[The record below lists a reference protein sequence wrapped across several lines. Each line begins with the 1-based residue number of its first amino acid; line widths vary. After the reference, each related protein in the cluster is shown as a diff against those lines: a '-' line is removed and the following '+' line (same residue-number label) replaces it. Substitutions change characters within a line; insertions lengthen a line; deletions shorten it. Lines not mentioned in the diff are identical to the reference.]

1 MHGWASPSTEAISPT
16 LFLFA
21 QKLFLQ
27 SRCTCEPQ
35 TASFLLFC
43 APCLTK
49 TSCTRAQVCRERH
62 EPTQECIYLY
72 QQTLGLEKLTTQAH
86 FLWAYLSSVWSRFF
100 FKAVGSR
107 LLTSHLI
114 ILLDRHDILPFSFP
128 ISSSVSLTPVLIIIS
143 LLCFYL
149 KHIFFGLSIWL
160 HFFFPRFFMFFSHVA
175 VIF

>member
-1 MHGWASPSTEAISPT
+1 MDELHR
-16 LFLFA
+16 A
-21 QKLFLQ
+21 QKRFLRLYFSLHRNSFCRVDARANPKRRLSFCFVRPVLQ
-27 SRCTCEPQ
+27 KPLAHEHRC
-35 TASFLLFC
+35 AG
-43 APCLTK
+43 
-49 TSCTRAQVCRERH
+49 RH

-128 ISSSVSLTPVLIIIS
+128 IPSSVSLTPVLIIIS